1 MHAFCGQRRFD
12 FAGPFVTVHVKMC
25 SMLVVGVVFI
35 ANKVILLYYKSYFW
49 EGKQARAHDDVA
61 GPESHECTL

>member
-35 ANKVILLYYKSYFW
+35 ANSCSIICRTFGKENKLELMMMLLV
-49 EGKQARAHDDVA
+49 Q
-61 GPESHECTL
+61 SHMSVPYE